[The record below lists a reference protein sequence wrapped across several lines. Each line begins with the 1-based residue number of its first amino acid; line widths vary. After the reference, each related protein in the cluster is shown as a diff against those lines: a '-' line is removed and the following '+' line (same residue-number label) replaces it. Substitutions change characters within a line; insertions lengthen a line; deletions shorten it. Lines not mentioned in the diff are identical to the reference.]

1 MQQVANRQLFEG
13 KKEPQTLV
21 KSGLAAFPRT
31 RTRESMHAA
40 RPGSPARVVVLRY
53 EKAPEG
59 RFPSGAFALFT
70 CVWVYAD
77 LSFFVLCFAEP
88 P

>member
-40 RPGSPARVVVLRY
+40 RPGSPARVVVLRFLFCY
-53 EKAPEG
+53 S
-59 RFPSGAFALFT
+59 RFAL
-70 CVWVYAD
+70 D
-77 LSFFVLCFAEP
+77 ERSFLILP
-88 P
+88 TSGRM